1 MDRIAQLQ
9 DLVKQKSSLKISSK
23 MLDYA
28 GIVEYYPEEL
38 VLTVKAGTKIPT
50 IHAELKKHNQ
60 ALPFFTNND
69 CNSIGAAYANGGQ
82 DLADSVLGVQIID
95 GNGELLNFGGQ
106 VIKNVAGYD
115 ISRLLVGSKG
125 HLAIITQISFK
136 VLPIAYVGELLPPVK
151 SQ

>member
-106 VIKNVAGYD
+106 VIKNVAGYP
-115 ISRLLVGSKG
+115 
-125 HLAIITQISFK
+125 FM
-136 VLPIAYVGELLPPVK
+136 PIASEMFIVCAALIGAGLGFLWFNTYPA
-151 SQ
+151 